1 MKKQEC
7 KHDME
12 QLEQF
17 AKKCSEVNTQLWDVI
32 GECEELLSH
41 PVVKKINGCFGEDRE
56 VLLKELKQ
64 RFLEVA
70 QDTEVI
76 SICLHESTIKD
87 AVALLLQITGSDFS

>member
-17 AKKCSEVNTQLWDVI
+17 AKKCSEINTQLWDVI

-70 QDTEVI
+70 QDTEGV
-76 SICLHESTIKD
+76 SIELHLATLKD
-87 AVALLLQITGSDFS
+87 ARTVIAEILRAS